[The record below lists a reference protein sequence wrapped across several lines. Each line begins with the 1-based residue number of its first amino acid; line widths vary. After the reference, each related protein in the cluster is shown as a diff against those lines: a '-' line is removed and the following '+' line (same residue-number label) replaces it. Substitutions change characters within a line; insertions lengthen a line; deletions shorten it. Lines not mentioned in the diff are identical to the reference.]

1 MPKYVYKCLKCEK
14 TCEVV
19 HSFSEKR
26 THCSEIMDCDVNHEV
41 ERVPQQINYST
52 KQVTNKA
59 TPGQIVDDFIKETKK
74 EVKAYKKDMRD
85 WKPE

>member
-14 TCEVV
+14 ICEVV
-19 HSFSEKR
+19 HSFSEKK
-26 THCSEIMDCDVNHEV
+26 TNCSEITECEVNYEI

-52 KQVTNKA
+52 KKA
-59 TPGQIVDDFIKETKK
+59 TKKTTHGQIVDEFIKETKK
-74 EVKAYKKDMRD
+74 EVKEYNKDMRD